1 MAKID
6 PKMGPSSP
14 QDRPKTGQDGSKTI
28 SFLKL
33 NLSSVFV
40 RLGFRLGA
48 LLGHLGASGCRLG
61 VVWAPL
67 WPPKTVQKPTPDDPA
82 KLVFL
87 SCAR

>member
-6 PKMGPSSP
+6 PKIGPSSP
-14 QDRPKTGQDGSKTI
+14 QDRPKTALRRIKNDI
-28 SFLKL
+28 VFKL
-33 NLSSVFV
+33 HLSSVFV

-67 WPPKTVQKPTPDDPA
+67 WPPKTVQKPIQVA
-82 KLVFL
+82 AANLVTL